1 MLRIT
6 KAAEKGSEV
15 TLQVEGRIVS
25 EWAIYFERETE
36 RLLDAGSRVVLDLA
50 GVTEIGPMGVAAV
63 KRLLAKNVVI
73 ERCPSLI
80 MSLIEEGTEQ

>member
-6 KAAEKGSEV
+6 KSAEKGSEV

-25 EWAIYFERETE
+25 EWAAQLESETE
-36 RLLDAGSRVVLDLA
+36 RLLDAGKIVVLDLA
-50 GVTEIGPMGVAAV
+50 GVTEVGLMGVAAV
-63 KRLLAKNVVI
+63 RRLLAKNVII